1 MKTRTTT
8 TAGQPAPKST
18 KACLHIDLA
27 KEEASRTNSEQSA
40 SSKGILEMIKFL
52 TERYRFRFNTVMKYT
67 EYATMSSCSTYQ
79 PLDPR
84 TQKRMTL
91 EVQVAG
97 IEVSIKDV
105 RNFLESD
112 CIYDY
117 NPISE
122 FLAKCDGSW
131 DGHDYIADLAQ
142 TVPNNNPHWT
152 SWFRTWFL
160 AMVNSWLPNKKHTY
174 GNSVVPLLISGQ
186 GYNKSTFCR
195 RLLPDELEWG
205 YSDNLTLSDKRQ
217 VYQAMSQQ
225 LLVNLDEFNQI
236 SPKVQQGF
244 LKNMLQLP
252 RQDEAPLRQPHRD
265 VSATCLFYRHK
276 QP

>member
-1 MKTRTTT
+1 
-8 TAGQPAPKST
+8 
-18 KACLHIDLA
+18 
-27 KEEASRTNSEQSA
+27 
-40 SSKGILEMIKFL
+40 
-52 TERYRFRFNTVMKYT
+52 MKYT
-67 EYATMSSCSTYQ
+67 EYATMSSSSTYKT
-79 PLDPR
+79 LDPR

-122 FLAKCDGSW
+122 FLVKCDGSW

-186 GYNKSTFCR
+186 GYKRVPSAADCFRTNWNGATATTSHCR
-195 RLLPDELEWG
+195 
-205 YSDNLTLSDKRQ
+205 T
-217 VYQAMSQQ
+217 
-225 LLVNLDEFNQI
+225 
-236 SPKVQQGF
+236 
-244 LKNMLQLP
+244 
-252 RQDEAPLRQPHRD
+252 
-265 VSATCLFYRHK
+265 SARCIRPCRNSCL
-276 QP
+276 

>member
-1 MKTRTTT
+1 
-8 TAGQPAPKST
+8 
-18 KACLHIDLA
+18 
-27 KEEASRTNSEQSA
+27 
-40 SSKGILEMIKFL
+40 
-52 TERYRFRFNTVMKYT
+52 MKYT
-67 EYATMSSCSTYQ
+67 EYATTSSSSTYQ

-122 FLAKCDGSW
+122 FLVKCDGSW

-236 SPKVQQGF
+236 DRTRCSK
-244 LKNMLQLP
+244 
-252 RQDEAPLRQPHRD
+252 A
-265 VSATCLFYRHK
+265 S
-276 QP
+276 

>member
-1 MKTRTTT
+1 MKTRTAT

-67 EYATMSSCSTYQ
+67 EYATMSSSSTYQ

-97 IEVSIKDV
+97 IEVNIKDV

-122 FLAKCDGSW
+122 FLVKCDGSW
-131 DGHDYIADLAQ
+131 DGHD
-142 TVPNNNPHWT
+142 
-152 SWFRTWFL
+152 
-160 AMVNSWLPNKKHTY
+160 
-174 GNSVVPLLISGQ
+174 
-186 GYNKSTFCR
+186 
-195 RLLPDELEWG
+195 
-205 YSDNLTLSDKRQ
+205 
-217 VYQAMSQQ
+217 
-225 LLVNLDEFNQI
+225 
-236 SPKVQQGF
+236 
-244 LKNMLQLP
+244 
-252 RQDEAPLRQPHRD
+252 
-265 VSATCLFYRHK
+265 
-276 QP
+276 